1 MNTVGGC
8 EGVVRGV
15 GVSGE
20 VGGGECV
27 GGEGEG
33 GEVVVEAMLAMVS
46 LRFAISQD
54 SHLTQ
59 SMNVQCPLPAPYQ
72 PPRSLQVTHIIGQI
86 NPGNLIRY
94 SYD

>member
-1 MNTVGGC
+1 MNTVGGF
-8 EGVVRGV
+8 EGGLRRV

-20 VGGGECV
+20 VGGGKRV

-33 GEVVVEAMLAMVS
+33 CEVVVEAMLAMVS

-59 SMNVQCPLPAPYQ
+59 SMNVQCPPPAPYQ
-72 PPRSLQVTHIIGQI
+72 PPRSLQVIHIIGQI
-86 NPGNLIRY
+86 NPGNLIRD